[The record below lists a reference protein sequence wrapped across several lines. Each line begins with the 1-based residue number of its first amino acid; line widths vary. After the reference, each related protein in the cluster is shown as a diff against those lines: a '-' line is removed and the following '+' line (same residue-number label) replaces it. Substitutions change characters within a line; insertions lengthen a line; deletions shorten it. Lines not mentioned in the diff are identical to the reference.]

1 MTHIISVI
9 SGKGGVG
16 KTTLVSNLGTY
27 LAKMGKRVLLID
39 GNLSGANLGVHLGMP
54 EGYPFSL
61 NHVLRGDI
69 PIDYA
74 VCKHHLG
81 LEIIPASISDIE
93 VKPRRLK
100 HMLSKLLG
108 KRDFILIDSAAGID
122 NEVRA
127 SVEAA
132 DSIIIV
138 VNPEMPSVISAMRA
152 KMVAD
157 ESEKDIMGVVINRSN
172 GERFELGDKEIEKA
186 LNLPVL
192 AKIPEHKKV
201 RECIANKK
209 PIVVHQPDSSV
220 SYEVKKL
227 AHKLA
232 GEKPPKIKFWHR
244 VRMAIRK

>member
-1 MTHIISVI
+1 
-9 SGKGGVG
+9 
-16 KTTLVSNLGTY
+16 
-27 LAKMGKRVLLID
+27 MGKRVLLID

-132 DSIIIV
+132 A
-138 VNPEMPSVISAMRA
+138 E
-152 KMVAD
+152 
-157 ESEKDIMGVVINRSN
+157 
-172 GERFELGDKEIEKA
+172 
-186 LNLPVL
+186 
-192 AKIPEHKKV
+192 
-201 RECIANKK
+201 
-209 PIVVHQPDSSV
+209 
-220 SYEVKKL
+220 
-227 AHKLA
+227 
-232 GEKPPKIKFWHR
+232 EKPKKKAKPKKEEVAPAEAAAEKPADVVAEKPKR
-244 VRMAIRK
+244 ARKKKTEEPAAQEAPAA